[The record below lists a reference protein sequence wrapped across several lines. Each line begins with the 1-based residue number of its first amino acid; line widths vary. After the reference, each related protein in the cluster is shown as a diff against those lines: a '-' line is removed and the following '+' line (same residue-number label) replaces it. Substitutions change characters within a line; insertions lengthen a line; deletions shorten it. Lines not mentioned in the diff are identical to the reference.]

1 VCLNITSHP
10 PPKGKLLLQ
19 ILLSRNHCLCLVG
32 TRTLIPSVWVRT
44 CLSSTKTHPG
54 GIIVMIFRFN
64 FSNIYQSDHRKSS
77 GTLSGTWTNASTEA
91 TYVPSTHGYEE
102 AGEQRADSLSSKH
115 VFGML
120 KTEDGQFPFLSNLA
134 ESVFQSIHYQI

>member
-1 VCLNITSHP
+1 
-10 PPKGKLLLQ
+10 
-19 ILLSRNHCLCLVG
+19 
-32 TRTLIPSVWVRT
+32 
-44 CLSSTKTHPG
+44 
-54 GIIVMIFRFN
+54 MIFRFN